1 MHSMVSLLAQTA
13 PEGRVFGLDLQT
25 FFSGSLQLLNG
36 IILAVAL
43 SWLLYKPVKEF
54 LRKRAD
60 RIQDEIDQA
69 EATMT
74 KGNELIAEYDKKI
87 QAIDQERIEILE
99 AARLT
104 AEDEAK
110 VILAEA
116 QKEAQEIKK
125 RSLENVSKEQVRFQE
140 ESRLYI
146 IELASIMAEKYLTQN
161 IDDESQN
168 KLFEETLAKLEET
181 QWLN

>member
-1 MHSMVSLLAQTA
+1 MVPILAQTA
-13 PEGRVFGLDLQT
+13 PEGRVFGLDSQT

-54 LRKRAD
+54 LQKRAE
-60 RIQDEIDQA
+60 RIQGEIDQA
-69 EATMT
+69 EATMI
-74 KGNELIAEYDKKI
+74 KGNELITEYDKKI
-87 QAIDQERIEILE
+87 QDIDQERIEILE

-110 VILAEA
+110 VIIAEA
-116 QKEAQEIKK
+116 EKEAQEIKY
-125 RSLENVSKEQVRFQE
+125 RSLESVSKEKIRLQE

-146 IELASIMAEKYLTQN
+146 IELASIIAEKYIAQN
-161 IDDESQN
+161 IDDESQD
-168 KLFEETLAKLEET
+168 KIFEETLAKLEDT